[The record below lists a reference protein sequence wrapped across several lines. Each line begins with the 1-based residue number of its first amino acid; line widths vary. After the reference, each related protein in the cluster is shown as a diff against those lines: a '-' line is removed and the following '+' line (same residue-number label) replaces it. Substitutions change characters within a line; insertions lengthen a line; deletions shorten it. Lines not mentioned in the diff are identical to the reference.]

1 MRLAIRRMAFLCGAV
16 GALWVGISASQQ
28 HAPAQ
33 PEPLPYRIVDGKV
46 DEATYRG
53 WEVFHSA
60 CHVCHGIDAKG
71 TSVAPN
77 LVERMR
83 DLSERDFLAKVL
95 TSYRIVVPSGEAG
108 GESSEARAQIIDEVM
123 RRERGELV
131 MPAWDKTAVRPHVLD
146 LYAYLRARA
155 DGALGPGKP
164 ARLKSNQHPD
174 PSP

>member
-1 MRLAIRRMAFLCGAV
+1 MRSGLVLASCAV
-16 GALWVGISASQQ
+16 GAFWVGISASQQ
-28 HAPAQ
+28 PATAPA
-33 PEPLPYRIVDGKV
+33 EPRPYRIVDGKV
-46 DEATYRG
+46 DEMTYRG

-60 CHVCHGIDAKG
+60 CHGCHGVDATG

-83 DLSERDFLAKVL
+83 GLSERDFLAKVL

-108 GESSEARAQIIDEVM
+108 GESSEARAQIIEEVM

-131 MPAWDKTAVRPHVLD
+131 MPAWDKTEVRPHVLD

-164 ARLKSNQHPD
+164 ARLKSNQHLD
-174 PSP
+174 PAP